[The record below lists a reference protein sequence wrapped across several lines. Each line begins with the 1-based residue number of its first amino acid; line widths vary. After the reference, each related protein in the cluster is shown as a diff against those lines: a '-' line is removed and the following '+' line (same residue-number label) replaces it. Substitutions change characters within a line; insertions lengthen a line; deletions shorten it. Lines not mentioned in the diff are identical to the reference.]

1 MLPPTRDSGVPTC
14 VPIPTWQVA
23 SRGSMIT
30 FIGSQE
36 DLSAHLLDAVLGMLV
51 FSLEEDETPNG
62 TDGADAGAGATSGRR
77 ERGDT
82 EGSINGNGDGA
93 GEQGSRVEARFSR
106 AVKLAVQWGEQEKA
120 LSLLDQVWGLLGP
133 TRGAKVMDY
142 AVQVALEGQNLS
154 FLLHI
159 FRKAG
164 SAVGATVGNV
174 DLCRLYRDRGGV
186 DRIGCLND
194 PLRRNSKSAAAH
206 MLQVRETS
214 DQSEVLCEK
223 YRRTCRHEC
232 ERVADTCSPCCCSA
246 SCRSSRAAAQNMSC
260 ASGIPSSRSRGGLMR
275 SFATRRA
282 TFCWG
287 CASRW

>member
-1 MLPPTRDSGVPTC
+1 
-14 VPIPTWQVA
+14 
-23 SRGSMIT
+23 MIT

-51 FSLEEDETPNG
+51 ISLDDVETPS
-62 TDGADAGAGATSGRR
+62 GANDGAGAAASGTKRDR
-77 ERGDT
+77 AET
-82 EGSINGNGDGA
+82 EESLDANGDGG
-93 GEQGSRVEARFSR
+93 GEHGSRTEARFAR

-120 LSLLDQVWGLLGP
+120 LALLDQVWGLLGP
-133 TRGAKVMDY
+133 TKGARVMDY

-194 PLRRNSKSAAAH
+194 PLRRNTKSAAAH
-206 MLQVRETS
+206 MLQVGGATLSRGASRQSFSLSSRLYMRGRE
-214 DQSEVLCEK
+214 
-223 YRRTCRHEC
+223 
-232 ERVADTCSPCCCSA
+232 CSCTAFCTHVSPLCCSA
-246 SCRSSRAAAQNMSC
+246 SCRWLRARARLTSC
-260 ASGIPSSRSRGGLMR
+260 ASGRASNKSRGVPMR
-275 SFATRRA
+275 SFATQRA
-282 TFCWG
+282 TSCLG
-287 CASRW
+287 CATRWSGF